1 MTPKE
6 DMLDESEQI
15 INEIESNLEKVLQQ
29 RKEEVERDMQLKVK
43 LEKEDADRKKSLI
56 EGEFEKER
64 GTIKEFRSAI
74 SEFETARKNLQDQ
87 MRDHLERGMRY
98 QQDIEKLTSLT
109 LEELRKVGE
118 LSGQLSELR
127 QTSEKKIAE
136 VRTKLKERFGIGL
149 DAPAPVHL
157 PVPPQPPA
165 PPPSFEGREE
175 SAMASDLDQELTKLK
190 KIKELLE
197 TDSAGPERPAFE
209 KAPAREAFA
218 EPQAVPEEPEFVLPE
233 RFEPLSFERDQ
244 PRPEFKMPEINQFI
258 DDFMKRGSPSQPE
271 PIFREPAP
279 VKKAERKQ
287 GLDELS
293 FQAVFETLEKYRK
306 TEPLDFNGEISYFQ
320 NRERLILDGESLIR
334 AMGQVLE
341 SAKKQTHKLS
351 QTESPKDQ
359 FFLKQELINHQE
371 SLRKILL
378 RWVRMCEKDGGSL
391 PRYTNEIINLA
402 VLKDI
407 LEKLNMDNWSN
418 PEDVGSFES
427 LTLRL
432 KDAFY
437 RKITPPAY
445 YLRSIIE
452 ELEG

>member
-15 INEIESNLEKVLQQ
+15 INEIEDNLEKVLQK
-29 RKEEVERDMQLKVK
+29 RKEEVERELQLKVRR
-43 LEKEDADRKKSLI
+43 EKEEAERKKSLI
-56 EGEFEKER
+56 EEEFEKER

-74 SEFETARKNLQDQ
+74 SELETAPKTLQDRI
-87 MRDHLERGMRY
+87 RDHLERGMRY
-98 QQDIEKLTSLT
+98 QQDIQKLTALT
-109 LEELRKVGE
+109 LEELRKVGA
-118 LSGQLSELR
+118 LSAQLSELR
-127 QTSEKKIAE
+127 QTSEKKVAE
-136 VRTKLKERFGIGL
+136 IRTKLKERFGITME
-149 DAPAPVHL
+149 APAA
-157 PVPPQPPA
+157 VPLPA
-165 PPPSFEGREE
+165 PPPVFERREE

-197 TDSAGPERPAFE
+197 TDSVGSDRPVSQP
-209 KAPAREAFA
+209 APVREAFA
-218 EPQAVPEEPEFVLPE
+218 EPPAVPEEPEFVPPE
-233 RFEPLSFERDQ
+233 RFEPLSFETEQ
-244 PRPEFKMPEINQFI
+244 PRDEFKMTEINQFI
-258 DDFMKRGSPSQPE
+258 DDFMKSESPSRPEATFSE
-271 PIFREPAP
+271 PIKIREE
-279 VKKAERKQ
+279 ERKP
-287 GLDELS
+287 GLDDLS

-306 TEPLDFNGEISYFQ
+306 SEPLDFNGEISYFQ
-320 NRERLILDGESLIR
+320 NGEHLILDGESLIR

-341 SAKKQTHKLS
+341 SVQKQTQKLS

-378 RWVRMCEKDGGSL
+378 RWVRMCEKDGGTL
-391 PRYTNEIINLA
+391 PRTTNEIISLP

-418 PEDVGSFES
+418 PEDVRSFES
-427 LTLRL
+427 LTVRL

-437 RKITPPAY
+437 RKIAPPAD

>member
-6 DMLDESEQI
+6 DMLDESAQI
-15 INEIESNLEKVLQQ
+15 INEIESNLEKVLQK
-29 RKEEVERDMQLKVK
+29 RKEEVERDLQLKMRR
-43 LEKEDADRKKSLI
+43 EKEEAERKKTLI

-64 GTIKEFRSAI
+64 GTIKEFRGAI
-74 SEFETARKNLQDQ
+74 SEFETARKTLQDR
-87 MRDHLERGMRY
+87 MRDHLDRGMRY
-98 QQDIEKLTSLT
+98 QQDIEKLTALT
-109 LEELRKVGE
+109 LEELRKVGD
-118 LSGQLSELR
+118 LSLQLSELR
-127 QTSEKKIAE
+127 QTSEKKLAE
-136 VRTKLKERFGIGL
+136 IRTKLKERFGIAMEAPA
-149 DAPAPVHL
+149 DAAVPAPAP
-157 PVPPQPPA
+157 A
-165 PPPSFEGREE
+165 FERKNE
-175 SAMASDLDQELTKLK
+175 SAMASDLDQELNKLK

-197 TDSAGPERPAFE
+197 TDSAGPARPAFE
-209 KAPAREAFA
+209 PPHVPEAFA
-218 EPQAVPEEPEFVLPE
+218 EPPAVPEEPEFVPPE
-233 RFEPLSFERDQ
+233 RFEPMSFESER

-258 DDFMKRGSPSQPE
+258 EDFMKREGPPSQPE
-271 PIFREPAP
+271 MAFGEP
-279 VKKAERKQ
+279 VKTRKEERKS
-287 GLDELS
+287 GFEDLS

-306 TEPLDFNGEISYFQ
+306 IEPLDFNGEISYFQ
-320 NRERLILDGESLIR
+320 NRERLILDGESLLR
-334 AMGQVLE
+334 AMGLVLE
-341 SAKKQTHKLS
+341 NAKKQTQKLS

-391 PRYTNEIINLA
+391 PRYTNEIISLP

-418 PEDVGSFES
+418 PEDVRSFES
-427 LTLRL
+427 LTVRL